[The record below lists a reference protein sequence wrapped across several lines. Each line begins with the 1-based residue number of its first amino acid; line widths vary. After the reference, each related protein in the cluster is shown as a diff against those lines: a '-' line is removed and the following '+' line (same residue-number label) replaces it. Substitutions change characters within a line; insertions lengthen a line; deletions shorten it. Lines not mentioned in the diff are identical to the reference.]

1 MKNIT
6 NTLSA
11 AWDSFLGRVAIL
23 ALAIGWMPYYFL
35 SAAHAALV
43 N

>member
-1 MKNIT
+1 MKNVI
-6 NTLSA
+6 NNV
-11 AWDSFLGRVAIL
+11 WGSFLGRVAVL